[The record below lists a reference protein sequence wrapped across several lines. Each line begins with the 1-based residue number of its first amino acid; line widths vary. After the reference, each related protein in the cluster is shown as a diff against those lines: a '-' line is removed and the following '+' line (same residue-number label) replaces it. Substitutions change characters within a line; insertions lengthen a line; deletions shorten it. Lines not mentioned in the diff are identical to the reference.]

1 MTPATLFEAI
11 ERPALLSEQTSPAA
25 PSPTPFGGRGPT
37 LDDVL
42 TGAWEGL
49 LADRAASCPV
59 CAGAL
64 VPRYGSGP
72 GPVAG
77 RCTDCGTELS

>member
-1 MTPATLFEAI
+1 MTPATIFEAI
-11 ERPALLSEQTSPAA
+11 ERPALLSEHGLPSA
-25 PSPTPFGGRGPT
+25 PSPTPSGGRGPT

-49 LADRAASCPV
+49 LAERAAPCPV
-59 CAGAL
+59 CGGAL

-77 RCTDCGTELS
+77 ACRDCGSELS